1 MFFGLDV
8 ETLGVESTSVI
19 LSVGLC
25 YVEDNSPRSYQDI
38 LDKSIFVKLN
48 AKEQIEKYNRVVDQ
62 STLEWWNK
70 QSDYAKDRNYKP
82 KKTDF
87 GVVEGLTIIN
97 KWVDSIGTKDSL
109 CWIRGSL
116 DQMCLDSL
124 CKAAD
129 VNLPFKYNAY
139 RDVRTALDLI
149 YPDSKNG
156 YVDVDPELCI
166 GFDRGLVLKHSPEH
180 DCSFDMAMMLYGKR

>member
-1 MFFGLDV
+1 MFGMDI

-25 YVEDNSPRSYQDI
+25 YVEDTSPRSYQDI
-38 LDKSIFVKLN
+38 LDKSIFIKLN
-48 AKEQIEKYNRVVDQ
+48 AKEQIDNYNRIVDK

-70 QSDYAKDRNYKP
+70 QGDYAKERNYKP

-87 GVVEGLTIIN
+87 GVVEGLNAIN
-97 KWVDSIGTKDSL
+97 KWVESVGKKDSL

-124 CKAAD
+124 CKAAG
-129 VNLPFKYNAY
+129 VSTPFKYNSY
-139 RDVRTALDLI
+139 RDVRTALDFI
-149 YPDSKNG
+149 YPGCKNG
-156 YVDVDPELCI
+156 YVDVDPELCL
-166 GFDRGLVLKHSPEH
+166 GFTPDMVLKHSPE
-180 DCSFDMAMMLYGKR
+180 FDTAYDLAMMLYGKR